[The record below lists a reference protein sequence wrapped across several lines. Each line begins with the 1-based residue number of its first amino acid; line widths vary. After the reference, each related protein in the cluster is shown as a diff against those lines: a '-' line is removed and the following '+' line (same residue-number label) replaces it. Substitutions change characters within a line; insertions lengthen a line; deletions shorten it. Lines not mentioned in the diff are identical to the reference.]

1 MSDIIVGIDLG
12 TTNSAVAIV
21 QDSRPRILAKGDEKI
36 IPSVVGYSRQAGW
49 LVGRPAL
56 NQYALDPDNT
66 VRSIK
71 RKMGSQE
78 RVRLGG
84 REFTPQEISAFI
96 LRELKTIA
104 EENLGQPVQ
113 KAVITVPAYF
123 TDAQRQATKEAGE
136 IAGLEVVRIIN
147 EPTAAAL
154 AYGLN
159 LEEDHLALVYDLGG
173 GTFDVSLVELSG
185 GVVEVRASHGDTQL
199 GGDDFDELL
208 AEHAANLFTETHQIT
223 LEDNRRALA
232 RLNRAAEAAK
242 VHLSDFPEAT
252 LREEYLA
259 EKNGAPVHLEAGVD
273 RPEFEEMIE
282 DLLERTTKSMDQVM
296 KDAELD
302 VAGLSRVLL
311 VGGST
316 RIPAVWELVAGY
328 TGLEPDAEINPDEA
342 VALGAAVQAAII
354 AGQPV
359 DSILV
364 DVTPYSLGIETVVF
378 VGGHIIPD
386 QYSVLIRRNTTV
398 PVTKEEIYH
407 AVHPEQ
413 EAIEIKVYQG
423 EHPVASANTLLG
435 KFRISGLKAA
445 TPGELPS
452 VTVRF
457 DFDVNGILQV
467 RATDRHTGK
476 QASTSVQA
484 TQARLS
490 PGEIGKAREQLPA
503 PISPGLLP
511 SGAELDE
518 ETQALLDRAQVL
530 LDGESL
536 SDEDATGLRDLIE
549 GIQLAQQSGDP
560 DQLDELSE
568 ELLDRLFD
576 LE

>member
-518 ETQALLDRAQVL
+518 ENQALLDRAQVL

>member
-467 RATDRHTGK
+467 RATDRHTGQ

-518 ETQALLDRAQVL
+518 ENQALLDRAQVL